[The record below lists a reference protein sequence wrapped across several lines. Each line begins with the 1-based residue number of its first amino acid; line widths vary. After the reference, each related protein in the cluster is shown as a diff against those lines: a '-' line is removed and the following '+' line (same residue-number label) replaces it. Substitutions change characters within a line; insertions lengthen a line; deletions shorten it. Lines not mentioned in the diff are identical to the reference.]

1 MTYLFKNAN
10 NLEVQKT
17 GSKLQK
23 KSGSEEN
30 RGMKDNLHNIYK
42 LGVEVDCTGTL
53 RHATCKRN
61 QNYGM
66 KMMKYFPVHS

>member
-1 MTYLFKNAN
+1 M
-10 NLEVQKT
+10 QKT

-30 RGMKDNLHNIYK
+30 RRKKYNLHNIYK
-42 LGVEVDCTGTL
+42 LGLEVNRTGTL